1 MKNVKTRPSE
11 RTPRTLSVY
20 ARAPKELARRSILS
34 AKEKAQEVAQR
45 QQPQGEQPEQY
56 AENRVE
62 RTAEEAAH
70 RVGQDGKA
78 LFQKANDAQK
88 QRREA
93 QKQHSDAG
101 GTDESRSSFSSET
114 NRTAPQPHAPSE
126 GNSVSHTESNAVR
139 QGRQRVAETAQSNRR
154 AAQGLRRS
162 AQQGAEVGQKAVK
175 TTAKS
180 TVKTGVKTAQKS
192 VKTAQQTVKAVDK
205 TVKTAQQTAKAAQK
219 TAQATAKAAQAA
231 ARAAQAAA
239 KAAVA
244 AAKAAAKAVAVIIK
258 WIIAAVKALVAAIV
272 AGGWVAALIVVVAA
286 LISALLLIFGVFS
299 ANDSVDGSK
308 PMTEAIQ
315 TINAGFQSGMQNR
328 IAELTG
334 QTDADMVEVICEG
347 DMESLESSV
356 PNWADVIGVYAIRT
370 GADEESPADVTVVT
384 PENVEKLTEVF
395 YGMNTVSYRTEAETE
410 TITVTD
416 EYGAIVLDENGDP
429 VTAEKTTLYIYVNI
443 SSMDYR
449 DGAALYRFTDS
460 QNEMLTELMRPD
472 YYPLIAELIG
482 ATVGDGGEYG
492 FGLNINPDLP
502 ESELGAQ
509 IVQAAKRYIG
519 RSYSVMD
526 CSGLV
531 RAAYRDAGLSSM
543 NSLNSAGMAR
553 KCQELGVLFTDPSQ
567 LQSGDI
573 IFFSRKDPS
582 RGPGYCT
589 DHRRCGTGRCKRWL
603 QIHHVAIY
611 INGEFLIDSTG
622 GDNSVQ
628 IRKLWGRSTS
638 TWEWVCFG
646 RPVS

>member
-11 RTPRTLSVY
+11 RMPRTLAQN

-34 AKEKAQEVAQR
+34 AKEKAKEVAER
-45 QQPQGEQPEQY
+45 QSQHERPEQY
-56 AENRVE
+56 AESRVE
-62 RTAEEAAH
+62 RTTEETAY
-70 RVGQDGKA
+70 RIGQDGKA
-78 LFQKANDAQK
+78 LLQKANDARR
-88 QRREA
+88 QR
-93 QKQHSDAG
+93 SDARQPHNHTG
-101 GTDESRSSFSSET
+101 GTDESRSSFSLGS
-114 NRTAPQPHAPSE
+114 NNGPLQPFAPSE
-126 GNSVSHTESNAVR
+126 RNPASHTESNAVR
-139 QGRQRVAETAQSNRR
+139 QGRQRVAESARSNRR
-154 AAQGLRRS
+154 TVQGLHRS
-162 AQQGAEVGQKAVK
+162 IWQNVEAGQKTIK

-180 TVKTGVKTAQKS
+180 TVKTSVKTTQKS
-192 VKTAQQTVKAVDK
+192 VKTARQTVKAVDK
-205 TVKTAQQTAKAAQK
+205 TVKTAQQTVKATQKAAQASAKAAQ
-219 TAQATAKAAQAA
+219 TA

-244 AAKAAAKAVAVIIK
+244 AAKTAAKALAVVIRRIIAAAKAL
-258 WIIAAVKALVAAIV
+258 IAAVV
-272 AGGWVAALIVVVAA
+272 AGGWVAIVVVIVAV
-286 LISALLLIFGVFS
+286 LLVVVLSIFGVFS
-299 ANDSVDGSK
+299 ANDSVDGGK

-315 TINAGFQSGMQNR
+315 VINADFQNEMQTR
-328 IAELTG
+328 IAELAG
-334 QTDADMVEVICEG
+334 QAEADMVEVICEG
-347 DMESLESSV
+347 DMESVESSV
-356 PNWADVIGVYAIRT
+356 PNWADVVGVYAIKT
-370 GADEESPADVTVVT
+370 GADEERPADVTVVT
-384 PENVEKLTEVF
+384 PENIEKLSEVF
-395 YGMNTVSYRTEAETE
+395 YSMNALSYRTETETE

-416 EYGAIVLDENGDP
+416 ENGVIVPDENGEP
-429 VTAEKTTLYIYVNI
+429 MSEEKTTLYIYVSV

-449 DGAALYRFTDS
+449 DGAQLYRFTDS
-460 QNEMLTELMRPD
+460 QNEMLSELMRPD
-472 YYPLIAELIG
+472 YYPLFAELIG

-492 FGLNINPDLP
+492 FGLDINPDLP

-531 RAAYRDAGLSSM
+531 RAAYRDVGLSSM
-543 NSLNSAGMAR
+543 NSLNSAGMAK

-567 LQSGDI
+567 LQAGDI
-573 IFFSRKDPS
+573 IFFARKDPS

-589 DHRRCGTGRCKRWL
+589 DTRRCGTGRCKRYL

-646 RPVS
+646 RPTS